1 MPRKS
6 KSRYAL
12 LGMLNMTSMS
22 GYEIKNLCDKSISH
36 FWSENYSN
44 IYPLLKKME
53 AEGAV
58 TMEKFQQESR
68 PDKKVYTITDSGR
81 QEFKDWLHQIPEI
94 RKLREEL
101 LLQVFY
107 GNMLSPKKLMEK
119 IEHRKTHCE
128 DVLHNL
134 DDINTYL
141 TEELSNESQP
151 EIQSEIPYWKLSLDF
166 GLRFYTAE
174 LEWCD
179 AAMQELKRLA
189 QEDNSSNE

>member
-1 MPRKS
+1 MLPRKS

-12 LGMLNMTSMS
+12 LGMLNMSSMS
-22 GYEIKNLCDKSISH
+22 GYEIKNLCDRSISH
-36 FWSENYSN
+36 FWSENYSS

-58 TMEKFQQESR
+58 TMERFQQESR
-68 PDKKVYTITDSGR
+68 PDKKVYTITDAGR
-81 QEFKDWLHQIPEI
+81 QELKDWLHQLPEI

-107 GNMLSPKKLMEK
+107 GSILNPVELIEK

-128 DVLHNL
+128 NTLNGL
-134 DDINTYL
+134 NDIEDL
-141 TEELSNESQP
+141 IEELDNEHQP
-151 EIQSEIPYWKLSLDF
+151 GIKSEIPYWKLSLDF

-174 LEWCD
+174 LEWCN
-179 AAMQELKRLA
+179 AAIQEMKRLA
-189 QEDNSSNE
+189 QEDQIKVY